1 MDKVILFFILT
12 INKIVFGISSDLEN
26 TVSHFYRNEIRR
38 RLDMSPILGKYPRP
52 LDKFLFESEG
62 QHTNSLVPVDQNL
75 KLISDFITAFGVWD
89 FHMFQNI
96 MTPQILNVVTAMSP
110 LSTCGTARSTRS
122 HFEILQEITLVSSIV
137 LLVIVPLSWFW
148 AILLFRFVCFCGWYR
163 LFLSS

>member
-1 MDKVILFFILT
+1 MAILL
-12 INKIVFGISSDLEN
+12 VFRMTASE
-26 TVSHFYRNEIRR
+26 
-38 RLDMSPILGKYPRP
+38 LGN
-52 LDKFLFESEG
+52 LN

-137 LLVIVPLSWFW
+137 LLVFVLLGPVIFIPL
-148 AILLFRFVCFCGWYR
+148 C
-163 LFLSS
+163 